1 MIYLLAVA
9 NLCNWQWAPSRK
21 SPTSRGRGSDEDIGY
36 FKKEKNCG
44 PFSFVTLEIPDKMK
58 LRPSAL
64 EKLLHP
70 MELPEPKTKTFF
82 STPGNANSDSF
93 LIDLWNFH
101 NIIFQY
107 SPKKFQVLNFF

>member
-1 MIYLLAVA
+1 MIYLFVVA

-21 SPTSRGRGSDEDIGY
+21 SPTCRERGSDEDIGY

-64 EKLLHP
+64 EKLCY
-70 MELPEPKTKTFF
+70 
-82 STPGNANSDSF
+82 TPWNSQNQKPRLSSAPLVMPIQILF
-93 LIDLWNFH
+93 
-101 NIIFQY
+101 
-107 SPKKFQVLNFF
+107 